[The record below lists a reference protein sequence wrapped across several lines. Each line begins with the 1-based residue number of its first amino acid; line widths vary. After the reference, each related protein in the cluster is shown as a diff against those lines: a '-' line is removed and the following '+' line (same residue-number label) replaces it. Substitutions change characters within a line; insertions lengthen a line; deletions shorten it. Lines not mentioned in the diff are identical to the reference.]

1 MISIQTALELV
12 QKNLPE
18 RQSTI
23 LPLEKA
29 FGKIIS
35 EKVISRE
42 PSPRYTN
49 SAMDGFAVR
58 WEDVQHAGQDQPVSL
73 RVVGESQAGIP
84 YDKPLQPGEAIR
96 ISTGGMLCEGA
107 DTIVPVEETE
117 PEGDTVRV
125 LRVFKKHQHV
135 RFQGEE
141 FPEGALLLKQGMRL
155 SPPHVALLAGQGIT
169 DVPVYRTP
177 KVSVIVT
184 GTELMPYHAGEIAP
198 WQIRES
204 NGIMLHAAVHFSGGQ
219 VVYRDQVGDDFQ
231 ETVAAVRRALEMSD
245 VIIFSGGVSV
255 GKHDLVK
262 RAAAECGFET
272 IFWKVKQKPGKPL
285 FFARHEKK
293 LFFGLPGNPVSA
305 YMCYTYYL
313 HPLFTYLGGGEFA
326 HPYISGEA
334 GETIRN
340 KIARA
345 HLMRVSLTHRENLP
359 PLVTSLPKQGSHML
373 TTLTGADGFV
383 VLEENES
390 IPKGEMV
397 RVYTLS

>member
-12 QKNLPE
+12 QNNLPE

-29 FGKIIS
+29 FGMVIS
-35 EKVISRE
+35 ENIAARE

-58 WEDVQHAGQDQPVSL
+58 WEDVQHIGQNQPVTL
-73 RVVGESQAGIP
+73 RIVGESQAGIP
-84 YDKPLQPGEAIR
+84 YNKPLQPGEAIR

-117 PEGDTVRV
+117 QEGDILRV
-125 LRVFKKHQHV
+125 LKVSQKHQHV
-135 RFQGEE
+135 RFLGEE
-141 FPEGALLLKQGMRL
+141 FSEGAILLTPGMRL
-155 SPPHVALLAGQGIT
+155 SPPQVALLAGQGIT
-169 DVPVYRTP
+169 EVPVYATP

-184 GTELMPYHAGEIAP
+184 GTELMPYDAAEIAP

-204 NGIMLHAAVHFSGGQ
+204 NGIMLQAAVQSSGGQ
-219 VVYRDQVGDDFQ
+219 VVYRDQVGDNYRD
-231 ETVAAVRRALEMSD
+231 TVAAVRRAMEMSD

-262 RAAAECGFET
+262 KAAAECGLET

-285 FFARHEKK
+285 FFARHAEK

-305 YMCYTYYL
+305 YMCYIFYL
-313 HPLFTYLGGGEFA
+313 HPLFSYLGGGDFA
-326 HPYISGEA
+326 HTFISGEA

-340 KIARA
+340 QIDRA
-345 HLMRVSLTHRENLP
+345 HLMRVSLKQRENQP

-373 TTLTGADGFV
+373 TTLTTADGFV
-383 VLEENES
+383 VLEEKGS
-390 IPKGEMV
+390 IAKGETV
-397 RVYTLS
+397 RVYTLL